1 VKGLLAEFR
10 QTFDYVI
17 IDSPPVNAVTD
28 PTILAAEVDA
38 TVLVAEEG
46 RTTYAALAHAKGA
59 LDRVSAN
66 ILGVVINKIRAQAGG
81 YHYYEYGY
89 QPSSNGAQTNAE
101 TTATE
106 VVATGPS
113 AWGPVPPQARP
124 VPGEPS
130 QSSTSRAE
138 SPEPSDMAGGSESH
152 ERLERT

>member
-28 PTILAAEVDA
+28 PSILAAEVDA

-66 ILGVVINKIRAQAGG
+66 ILGVVINKIRAKAGS
-81 YHYYEYGY
+81 YQYYEYGY
-89 QPSSNGAQTNAE
+89 YSSSNGQQTNAE
-101 TTATE
+101 PTAAAAVAAAGPARWGPAPATAT
-106 VVATGPS
+106 
-113 AWGPVPPQARP
+113 PVQTRQDAKE
-124 VPGEPS
+124 G
-130 QSSTSRAE
+130 
-138 SPEPSDMAGGSESH
+138 
-152 ERLERT
+152 